1 MVTAIV
7 LIKAETNRIPDLA
20 EMIAEMNG
28 VSEVFS
34 VAGRYDLVAL
44 VRVTKNE
51 ELADVISDK
60 MRHLEG
66 IVETETM
73 IAFRA
78 YSKQELEAGFELG
91 LTDGGIAAG
100 RGPGSSAP
108 GGNQDRVT
116 RDTGDSA
123 VVPVRVR
130 TDGGVF
136 HTAAGSRFALVRLDR
151 SAA

>member
-7 LIKAETNRIPDLA
+7 LIKAETSRIPDLA
-20 EMIAEMNG
+20 DQITEMAG

-34 VAGRYDLVAL
+34 VAGRFDLIAI
-44 VRVTKNE
+44 VRVTRNE

-60 MRHLEG
+60 MRHLDG

-91 LTDGGIAAG
+91 LD
-100 RGPGSSAP
+100 
-108 GGNQDRVT
+108 
-116 RDTGDSA
+116 
-123 VVPVRVR
+123 
-130 TDGGVF
+130 
-136 HTAAGSRFALVRLDR
+136 
-151 SAA
+151 